1 MKNKEIIQVN
11 NVSYSYPVG
20 AALDEEF
27 ETKPASKAEEQD
39 LTEIQAEQPPKALD
53 DVNLDIEEGQFVCI
67 LGNNGSG
74 KSTLARHLNAL
85 IVPDEGTV
93 WIDGMNSRDDFN
105 LWNIRSQVGMVFQ
118 NPDNQM
124 VASQVDEEV
133 AFGPENMGIP
143 SEQIVKDVAD
153 ALEAVG
159 MTGKN
164 KENPSNLSGG
174 QKQRVAVAGILAMK
188 PKCIVLDESTAML
201 DPQGREEIMN
211 TVLSL
216 NKSHKITLICI
227 THYMEEAVNA
237 DKIFVMSRGRLVMQG
252 TPREIFSRTDELSQ
266 AGLKLPVICQLA
278 EELRKRDL
286 DIPKDI
292 ITEDELYNCI
302 MRISEAK
309 QAGRRS

>member
-1 MKNKEIIQVN
+1 MKNKRIIQVDN
-11 NVSYSYPVG
+11 ISYSYPVG
-20 AALDEEF
+20 AAVDEEF
-27 ETKPASKAEEQD
+27 ETESASKPDMQAQTPASDAQS
-39 LTEIQAEQPPKALD
+39 PKALD
-53 DVNLDIEEGQFVCI
+53 EVSLDIQEGQFICI

-85 IVPDEGTV
+85 IMPDEGTV
-93 WIDGMNSRDDFN
+93 WINGMNSQDEAN
-105 LWNIRSQVGMVFQ
+105 IWNIRSQVGMVFQ

-133 AFGPENMGIP
+133 AFGPENMGVP
-143 SEQIVKDVAD
+143 SEQIIKDVAD

-164 KENPSNLSGG
+164 KENPTNLSGG

-201 DPQGREEIMN
+201 DPQGRDEIMN
-211 TVLSL
+211 TVLNL
-216 NKSHKITLICI
+216 NKSQGITLICI

-237 DKIFVMSRGRLVMQG
+237 DKIFVMSHGNLVMQG
-252 TPREIFSRTDELSQ
+252 TPKEIFSRTDELSA

-278 EELRKRDL
+278 EELRIREL
-286 DIPKDI
+286 NVPKDI
-292 ITEDELYNCI
+292 ITEDELYECI
-302 MRISEAK
+302 NKI
-309 QAGRRS
+309 RSQDI

>member
-1 MKNKEIIQVN
+1 MKKNKIIQVN
-11 NVSYSYPVG
+11 NVTYSYPLG

-27 ETKPASKAEEQD
+27 EADSSAKSDKHNESET
-39 LTEIQAEQPPKALD
+39 QAEQAPKALN
-53 DVNLDIEEGQFVCI
+53 DVSLDIEEGQFICI

-74 KSTLARHLNAL
+74 KSTLARNLNAL

-93 WIDGMNSRDDFN
+93 WIDGMNSRDELN

-133 AFGPENMGIP
+133 AFGPENMGVP
-143 SEQIVKDVAD
+143 SEQIIKDVAD

-159 MTGKN
+159 MTGKE

-216 NKSHKITLICI
+216 NKSHGITLICI

-237 DKIFVMSRGRLVMQG
+237 DKIFVMSHGSLVMQG
-252 TPREIFSRTDELSQ
+252 TPREIFSKTDELSR

-278 EELRKRDL
+278 EELRKRGL
-286 DIPKDI
+286 NIPGDI
-292 ITEDELYNCI
+292 ITENELYTCI
-302 MRISEAK
+302 MKIAEEK
-309 QAGRRS
+309 QTGIRD

>member
-1 MKNKEIIQVN
+1 MKKREIIQVN
-11 NVSYSYPVG
+11 NISYSYPVG

-27 ETKPASKAEEQD
+27 ETGSASKAEEKD
-39 LTEIQAEQPPKALD
+39 ALKVKTEQAPKALN
-53 DVNLDIEEGQFVCI
+53 DVSLDIEKGQFICI

-93 WIDGMNSRDDFN
+93 WIDGMNSRDESN

-133 AFGPENMGIP
+133 AFGPENMGVP
-143 SEQIVKDVAD
+143 SEQIIKDVAD

-159 MTGKN
+159 MTGRD

-216 NKSHKITLICI
+216 NKSHGITLICI

-237 DKIFVMSRGRLVMQG
+237 DKIFVMSHGSLVMHG
-252 TPREIFSRTDELSQ
+252 TPREIFSRTDELSK

-278 EELRKRDL
+278 EELRKL
-286 DIPKDI
+286 GLAIPKDV
-292 ITEDELYNCI
+292 ITEDELYQCVKA
-302 MRISEAK
+302 ISASK
-309 QAGRRS
+309 KTGQS